1 MLVRVCVACGE
12 EFRPDVLR
20 CSDCGGELVARDDDA
35 SSKHAPARRVGSGAP
50 EVPLSDARA
59 LAWSHDARDLIP
71 VADALVAASLVFH
84 IAPRQVAGEER
95 ARGYELQ
102 VCGADRGVAAKTVAP
117 LVTPGSGVTLLADVV
132 AQGSDATDELRCP
145 ACEAAVPPGA
155 DECAE
160 CGLGLAGEVEPAD

>member
-1 MLVRVCVACGE
+1 MLVRVCVDCGE

-20 CSDCGGELVARDDDA
+20 CSDCGGELVARDDGA
-35 SSKHAPARRVGSGAP
+35 SSEPASARRRESGAP
-50 EVPLSDARA
+50 GEALPDARA
-59 LAWSHDARDLIP
+59 LAWSHDARDLVP
-71 VADALVAASLVFH
+71 VAEGLVAAGLVFR

-102 VCGADRGVAAKTVAP
+102 VRGADREAGAKAVAP
-117 LVTPGSGVTLLADVV
+117 HITPGSRVTLLAAVV
-132 AQGSDATDELRCP
+132 AQGSDATDEVRCP
-145 ACEAAVPPGA
+145 ACEAAVPTGA